1 MAASGLK
8 RGEKILFG
16 VFALIGVF
24 AIISFIMLEV
34 IRARMDKPM
43 YPNHIHY
50 DFSAEGLRGSV
61 IFRKAECT
69 MCHRAIQNGTNAGV
83 DLDGI
88 GSKRTL
94 EYLRNFLKNPE
105 ATYPAQTID
114 HGPAPKAAAF
124 VAKMPEADLDAIA
137 VFLSELR
144 ADQGASV
151 AALPVKGKS
160 EFIDEMVKT
169 WAPAGWKSEYKDV
182 RTEEKSDPNANSKE
196 GKQNAGAK

>member
-16 VFALIGVF
+16 VFALIGIF
-24 AIISFIMLEV
+24 AVASFIMLEIV
-34 IRARMDKPM
+34 RARMDKPL
-43 YPNHIHY
+43 YPAHIHY
-50 DFSAEGLRGSV
+50 DFSAEGLRGST

-69 MCHRAIQNGTNAGV
+69 QCHRAIQNGTSAGV

-94 EYLRNFLKNPE
+94 QYLRDFLKNPE
-105 ATYPAQTID
+105 ATYAAKTID
-114 HGPAPKAAAF
+114 HGSAPKEAAY
-124 VAKMPEADLDAIA
+124 VAKMSASDLEAMA

-151 AALPVKGKS
+151 ARLPVAGKS
-160 EFIDEMVKT
+160 GFIDEMVRV
-169 WAPAGWKSEYKDV
+169 WAPDNWKSDYKDI
-182 RTEEKSDPNANSKE
+182 REEANSNVKE
-196 GKQNAGAK
+196 ERHDAGAK

>member
-16 VFALIGVF
+16 VFALIGIF
-24 AIISFIMLEV
+24 AVASFIMLEIV
-34 IRARMDKPM
+34 RARMDKPL
-43 YPNHIHY
+43 YPAHIHY
-50 DFSAEGLRGSV
+50 DFSAEGLRGST

-69 MCHRAIQNGTNAGV
+69 QCHRAIQNGTSAGV

-94 EYLRNFLKNPE
+94 QYLRDFLKNPE
-105 ATYPAQTID
+105 ATYAAKTID
-114 HGPAPKAAAF
+114 HGPAPKEAAY
-124 VAKMPEADLDAIA
+124 VAKMSASDLEAMA

-151 AALPVKGKS
+151 ARLPVAGKS
-160 EFIDEMVKT
+160 GFIDEMVRV
-169 WAPAGWKSEYKDV
+169 WAPDNWKSDYKDI
-182 RTEEKSDPNANSKE
+182 REEANSNVKE
-196 GKQNAGAK
+196 ERHDAGAK